1 MVASLDTWTKLLESI
16 GIGLKAMTIGDTIPR
31 HYFSLQSLDGKY
43 DIYVQCGGN
52 EFSWRSLWPSIQD
65 LENTLLECGR
75 AFIRKRGICPVETIV
90 QNPWLGCRSLEEL
103 EIMKDLFDG
112 RAAN

>member
-1 MVASLDTWTKLLESI
+1 MVASLDAWTKLLESI
-16 GIGLKAMTIGDTIPR
+16 GISLKATPKLPPPR
-31 HYFSLQSLDGKY
+31 TYFSLWSLDGKY
-43 DIYVQCGGN
+43 EVYVQDDDAG
-52 EFSWRSLWPSIQD
+52 EHWRVGWTSIQD
-65 LENTLLECGR
+65 LEKTLLEYGR
-75 AFIRKRGICPVETIV
+75 AFIRKKGLPAPKTIV